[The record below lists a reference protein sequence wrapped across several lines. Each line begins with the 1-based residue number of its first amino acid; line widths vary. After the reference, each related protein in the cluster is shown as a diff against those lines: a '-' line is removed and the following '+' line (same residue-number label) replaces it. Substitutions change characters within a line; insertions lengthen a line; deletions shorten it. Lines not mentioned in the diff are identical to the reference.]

1 MLHTILLAI
10 LMLVILGT
18 GIVAVIIPD
27 LFSSVVLFGAFSF
40 FVVLAYLMLSAPDV
54 AFTEV
59 VISVVSTAYFVT
71 AIREFRKG
79 EGK

>member
-1 MLHTILLAI
+1 MLHTILLTV
-10 LMLVILGT
+10 LLLCILGT

-27 LFSSVVLFGAFSF
+27 LFSSVVLFGSFSF

-71 AIREFRKG
+71 AVREFKKG
-79 EGK
+79 ER